1 MLPSCAI
8 YRCAIYRCATWEG
21 PSEVSRSRREVP
33 ALANSTNAAIKI
45 AVLIPTS
52 QLIHKKGSEKLKA
65 KLGAAVGRDI
75 SQLR

>member
-1 MLPSCAI
+1 MLRSCAI
-8 YRCAIYRCATWEG
+8 YRCAIYRCATWDG

-45 AVLIPTS
+45 VGLILTS
-52 QLIHKKGSEKLKA
+52 QPINKKGSEKLQT

>member
-1 MLPSCAI
+1 MLPRCAI

-21 PSEVSRSRREVP
+21 PSEVRRSRREVP

-45 AVLIPTS
+45 VVLILTS
-52 QLIHKKGSEKLKA
+52 QLIHKKGSEKLKT

-75 SQLR
+75 SQRR